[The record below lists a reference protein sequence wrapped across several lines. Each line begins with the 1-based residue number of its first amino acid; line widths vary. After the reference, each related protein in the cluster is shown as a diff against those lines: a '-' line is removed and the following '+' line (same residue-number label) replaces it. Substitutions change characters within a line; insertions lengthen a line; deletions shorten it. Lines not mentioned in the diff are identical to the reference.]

1 MLPYITHTQA
11 EALCFSAFTPPITV
25 HPSQANSTG
34 IIFASPH
41 SGNLYPKAFTRR
53 SRLPLAAL
61 RRNEDAYIDRLNS
74 DLPQLG
80 IPTLK
85 ANFPRCFVDV
95 NRASDEVLADWGAD
109 PEHITTR
116 AATGFGVV
124 PTIIAEHIPIYK
136 TALPPS
142 VLAARLEQ
150 LYYPYHKAL
159 KGLLK
164 EARDHCGQALL
175 IDCHSMPGRN
185 PSGKLRSDIILGD
198 RFGMS
203 ARPELVQLV
212 EDVFKR
218 AGYSVHRNYPYAG
231 GYVTSTYG
239 QPSHGTHVVQ
249 VEVNRNIYMNPASLN
264 LTDGFAPLKD
274 CFNDLGK
281 TLVQYVSTDI
291 ARAAE

>member
-1 MLPYITHTQA
+1 MLPLTTHTQA
-11 EALCFSAFTPPITV
+11 EEQCFAAFTPPITL
-25 HPSQANSTG
+25 HPSETNTTG
-34 IIFASPH
+34 VIFASPH
-41 SGNLYPKAFTRR
+41 SGNSYPKAFIRR

-61 RRNEDAYIDRLNS
+61 RRNEDAFIDLLIS
-74 DLPQLG
+74 DLPPLG

-95 NRASDEVLADWGAD
+95 NRAADEVLAEWGAD
-109 PEHITTR
+109 PKNMTAR
-116 AATGFGVV
+116 AAAGFGVV
-124 PTIIAEHIPIYK
+124 PTIIAEQFPIYK
-136 TALPPS
+136 SALPRS
-142 VLAARLEQ
+142 VLTARLEQ
-150 LYYPYHKAL
+150 LYHPYHRAL
-159 KGLLK
+159 QGLLK

-203 ARPELVQLV
+203 ARPDLVQLV
-212 EDVFKR
+212 EDIFKR

-239 QPSHGTHVVQ
+239 QPNHGTHVIQ
-249 VEVNRNIYMNPASLN
+249 IEVNRNIYMNPASFK
-264 LTDGFAPLKD
+264 LTDGFDPLKD
-274 CFNDLGK
+274 CFKDLGRN
-281 TLVQYVSTDI
+281 LVQYVNTDI